1 MIAVVKHEI
10 PSRFSIFIVNAPMRK
25 SVKLQM
31 VNPNNWLA
39 GQINCLVSVR
49 SATLGWNGL
58 NTIKD
63 WKHSGI
69 KLSILVK
76 VFKNGPSKIC
86 GRQHIKKFT

>member
-10 PSRFSIFIVNAPMRK
+10 PSGFSIFIDNAPMRK

-39 GQINCLVSVR
+39 GQIKCLVSVW

-58 NTIKD
+58 NTIIILKTS
-63 WKHSGI
+63 WCKIEHFGQGI
-69 KLSILVK
+69 
-76 VFKNGPSKIC
+76 
-86 GRQHIKKFT
+86 QEWTE

>member
-25 SVKLQM
+25 SVKVQM

-49 SATLGWNGL
+49 SAALGWNGL
-58 NTIKD
+58 NTIIRLKTF
-63 WKHSGI
+63 WYKIEHFGQGI
-69 KLSILVK
+69 QEWTK
-76 VFKNGPSKIC
+76 
-86 GRQHIKKFT
+86 